1 MNHYAKQFLHRGLM
15 FGGFGPIVV
24 SIIYVIV
31 ETVETSFSLNGKQ
44 ILLAVLSSY
53 ILAFVQAGSTV
64 FEQID
69 HWSTPKSLFFHFLS
83 LYIVYVGTYLV
94 NTWIPFIPQI
104 IAIFTVIFIAVFF
117 IVWIIVYFA
126 VRSAQKKMNAA
137 IGK

>member
-1 MNHYAKQFLHRGLM
+1 MNHYVKQFLHRGLL

-64 FEQID
+64 FEQIE
-69 HWSTPKSLFFHFLS
+69 HWSVPKSVFFHCIS

-94 NTWIPFIPQI
+94 NSWIPFDPSV
-104 IAIFTVIFIAVFF
+104 IAIFTVIFTVIFF
-117 IVWIIVYFA
+117 TVWLIVYCA
-126 VRSAQKKMNAA
+126 VRSTQKKMNAA
-137 IGK
+137 VGK